1 MASRLLKLPVVLVA
15 ILCGCADFE
24 QSNVLHNLYLII
36 CKPSPEQQGTAQ
48 QNVQHYLA
56 SVQKGSQPAPKHRY
70 IAVQTL
76 NPTVKQKLIYV
87 TKKTKAQMAAE
98 ANGEK
103 LSANWVETEQL
114 HCLMVFDTKSEE
126 FVGTGCYVVGGLP
139 APGTLAQFES
149 VTAEF
154 VGTGITPF

>member
-1 MASRLLKLPVVLVA
+1 MGSRLLKVPVLLAA
-15 ILCGCADFE
+15 ILCGCTDLE

-36 CKPSPEQQGTAQ
+36 CKPTPEQKDTAQ
-48 QNVQHYLA
+48 QGVQHYLA
-56 SVQKGSQPAPKHRY
+56 SVQQGHQPAAKHRY

-76 NPTVKQKLIYV
+76 NPTVKQKLTYV

-98 ANGEK
+98 ASGEK
-103 LSANWVETEQL
+103 LPSSWVETEEL
-114 HCLMVFDTKSEE
+114 HCLMVFDTKSEQ
-126 FVGTGCYVVGGLP
+126 FVGTGCYVVGSLP

-154 VGTGITPF
+154 VGTGVNSL